1 LNVQQAFTHYNG
13 WRPLYSGAFP
23 AMETPRRSV
32 AARPLAT
39 LRVAG
44 RFAGGALLTLPC
56 YLVIVGGRLALTG
69 RPRRADAWGHR
80 VASWWARRL
89 GRLFGMRVEVV
100 GRPPPAPFLLV
111 ANHLSYMDV
120 LLLLGAAGGSF
131 VAKREIA
138 SWPVIGHLC
147 RLIGVVFIDRTAR
160 RDVRRVGVGV
170 EAALAEG
177 RGIAIFP
184 EGTTGDGSALLPF
197 RSSLLEVAAAR
208 RLPVYWATLRYE
220 TDDGLPDAAEAVCW
234 TGGAA
239 LVPHALRL
247 LSLPGFEARV
257 AFGAEPLADDDRKR
271 LTARLREAMAA
282 ELVRA

>member
-1 LNVQQAFTHYNG
+1 MQ
-13 WRPLYSGAFP
+13 
-23 AMETPRRSV
+23 TPRRSV
-32 AARPLAT
+32 AARLLGA

-44 RFAGGALLTLPC
+44 RFAGAVPLTLGC
-56 YLVIVGGRLALTG
+56 YLAIVVGRLALTG
-69 RPRRADAWGHR
+69 RPRLADAWGHR

-100 GRPPPAPFLLV
+100 GTAPPAPFLLV

-147 RLIGVVFIDRTAR
+147 RLIGVVFIDREAR
-160 RDVRRVGVGV
+160 RDVRRAGEQMTAGL
-170 EAALAEG
+170 AAG
-177 RGIAIFP
+177 RGVFVFP
-184 EGTTGDGSALLPF
+184 EGTTGDGTAFLPF
-197 RSSLLEVAAAR
+197 RSSLLEVAAAGG
-208 RLPVYWATLRYE
+208 LPVHWATLRY
-220 TDDGLPDAAEAVCW
+220 TTGGGLPDASEAVCW
-234 TGGAA
+234 TGGAE
-239 LVPHALRL
+239 LMPHAVRL
-247 LSLPGFEARV
+247 LSLPGFRARV

-282 ELVRA
+282 ELAAAGRETG

>member
-1 LNVQQAFTHYNG
+1 METTAAALAPSPLALLRVG
-13 WRPLYSGAFP
+13 WRL
-23 AMETPRRSV
+23 T
-32 AARPLAT
+32 AAAALT
-39 LRVAG
+39 VAG
-44 RFAGGALLTLPC
+44 
-56 YLVIVGGRLALTG
+56 YLVIVLGRLACVG
-69 RPRRADAWGHR
+69 RRRRADAWSDR
-80 VASWWARRL
+80 VVAAWARRV
-89 GRLFGMRVEVV
+89 GRLFGMRCRVV
-100 GRPPPAPFLLV
+100 GTPPPAPFLLV
-111 ANHLSYMDV
+111 ANHLSYVDV
-120 LLLLGAAGGSF
+120 LALLGAAGGAF

-138 SWPVIGHLC
+138 SWPVVGRLC

-208 RLPVYWATLRYE
+208 RLPVYWATLRYG
-220 TDDGLPDAAEAVCW
+220 TGDGLPDAAEAICW